1 MKPSFEG
8 FFDAQMKPINEEDR
22 QLFRSTVDANTPADK
37 DGANRSSNAS
47 KKPAFTAYSYIV
59 DANLE
64 GSEIVSYA
72 QSGVSTKIIK
82 KMKQG
87 NVGCTPVLDLH
98 GQTVIEACE
107 SLSNFM
113 YHHQFELFIQIIHG
127 KGYHS
132 ENGMSILKTQVVSF
146 LKQHPQVLAFNS
158 CPDKDGGTGAVFVL
172 LKQN

>member
-1 MKPSFEG
+1 
-8 FFDAQMKPINEEDR
+8 MKPINEEDKH
-22 QLFRSTVDANTPADK
+22 LFRSTVDANLAIDK
-37 DGANRSSNAS
+37 DGGKVGKNRN
-47 KKPAFTAYSYIV
+47 KQPAFTAYSYIV

-72 QSGVSTKIIK
+72 KNGVSTKIIK

-87 NVGCTPVLDLH
+87 NIGSVPTLDLH
-98 GQTVIEACE
+98 GESVVEACE

-113 YHHQFELFIQIIHG
+113 YHHQFEPFIQIIHG

-132 ENGMSILKTQVVSF
+132 ENGMSILKTQVVNF
-146 LKQHPQVLAFNS
+146 LKQHPQVLAFHS
-158 CPDKDGGTGAVFVL
+158 CPAKDGGTGAVFAL